1 MRDMTQTPS
10 RPSIRVAVVEDD
22 SETREGLQELIDG
35 AQGFC
40 CVGAY
45 PSVEDALEGLGQR
58 LPDVLLLDIHLPGVP
73 GSEGVRLIRERYPR
87 VEVLM
92 LTVYAEE
99 SKVFEAICNGASG
112 YLLKKT
118 RPARLLEAVRETQAG
133 GSPMS
138 PEVARKVVSLFR
150 KVAPPPQAEHQLTK
164 QERRLLGL
172 LAEGHSYE
180 SAGESMHI
188 SVNTVRNYI
197 RDIYEK
203 LHVHSKSE
211 AVSKAIRQGLIY

>member
-1 MRDMTQTPS
+1 MTQTPTG
-10 RPSIRVAVVEDD
+10 PSIRVALVEDD
-22 SETREGLQELIDG
+22 GETREGLQELINSADG
-35 AQGFC
+35 FR

-45 PSVEDALEGLGQR
+45 PAVEDALERLGQQP
-58 LPDVLLLDIHLPGVP
+58 PDVLLLDIHLPGVS
-73 GSEGVRLIRERYPR
+73 GSEGVRLIREHYPR

-99 SKVFEAICNGASG
+99 AKIFEAICNGASG

-118 RPARLLEAVRETQAG
+118 RPARLLEAVREAHAG

-150 KVAPPPQAEHQLTK
+150 KVAPPTQSEHELTS
-164 QERRLLGL
+164 QERRLLRL

-180 SAGESMHI
+180 SAGERMQI

-197 RDIYEK
+197 RGIYEK

>member
-1 MRDMTQTPS
+1 M
-10 RPSIRVAVVEDD
+10 
-22 SETREGLQELIDG
+22 
-35 AQGFC
+35 
-40 CVGAY
+40 
-45 PSVEDALEGLGQR
+45 EDALEGLAKR
-58 LPDVLLLDIHLPGVP
+58 LPDLVLLDIHLPGVS

-99 SKVFEAICNGASG
+99 AKIFEAICNGASG

-150 KVAPPPQAEHQLTK
+150 KVAPPPQAEHQLTP

-172 LAEGHSYE
+172 LAEGHRYE
-180 SAGESMHI
+180 STGESMHI

>member
-1 MRDMTQTPS
+1 MTQTPS

-22 SETREGLQELIDG
+22 WETRDGLQELINS
-35 AQGFC
+35 AQGFSC
-40 CVGAY
+40 IGAY
-45 PSVEDALEGLGQR
+45 PSVEDALEGLAKR
-58 LPDVLLLDIHLPGVP
+58 LPDVVLLDIHLPGVS

-99 SKVFEAICNGASG
+99 EKVFEAICNGASG

-118 RPARLLEAVRETQAG
+118 RPARLLEAVRETRAG

-150 KVAPPPQAEHQLTK
+150 KVAPPAQAEHQLTK